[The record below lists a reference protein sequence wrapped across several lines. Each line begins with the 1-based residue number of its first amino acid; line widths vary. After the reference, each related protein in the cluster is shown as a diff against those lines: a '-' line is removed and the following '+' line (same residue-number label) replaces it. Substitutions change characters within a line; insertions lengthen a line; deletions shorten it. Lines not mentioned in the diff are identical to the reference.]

1 MLTRRLARTL
11 LAGPFIAGGIDA
23 FRNPEPRA
31 RKAETIGP
39 KVAKRLGLP
48 EDPETLV
55 KINAAVMVGAGT
67 LLALGKVPR
76 LAALLLLA
84 SVVPTTVAGHAF
96 WDESD
101 PRTRAQQR
109 TQFLKNA
116 AMAGGLVLA
125 ALDTEG
131 RPSVRWQAKRAARKA
146 GEKLPVGH

>member
-1 MLTRRLARTL
+1 VLSRRLVQPL
-11 LAGPFIAGGIDA
+11 LAGPFIVGGIDA
-23 FRNPEPRA
+23 FRSPGSRA
-31 RKAETIGP
+31 AKAESIGP
-39 KVAKRLGLP
+39 ALAKRLGLP

-67 LLALGKVPR
+67 LLALGKAPR
-76 LAALLLLA
+76 LAAIVLLGSL
-84 SVVPTTVAGHAF
+84 VPTTIAGHPF

-101 PRTRAQQR
+101 PVSRKQQR

-131 RPSVRWQAKRAARKA
+131 RPSVRWRATRAARRA